1 MEQEPKIESR
11 RESLRNYVSELR
23 NALKKLEIESGENKK
38 INWAEVNQILYK
50 LEKEAE
56 TK

>member
-11 RESLRNYVSELR
+11 RESLRDYVSDLR
-23 NALKKLEIESGENKK
+23 NALKKLEIESSENKK
-38 INWAEVNQILYK
+38 IDQTEVNQILPK
-50 LEKEAE
+50 IEKEAE

>member
-11 RESLRNYVSELR
+11 RESLRDYVSDLR
-23 NALKKLEIESGENKK
+23 NALKKLEIESSENKK
-38 INWAEVNQILYK
+38 IDWTEVNQILPK
-50 LEKEAE
+50 IEKEAE

>member
-11 RESLRNYVSELR
+11 RESLRDYVSDLR
-23 NALKKLEIESGENKK
+23 NALKKLEIESSKNKK
-38 INWAEVNQILYK
+38 IDWTEVNQILPK
-50 LEKEAE
+50 IEKEAE